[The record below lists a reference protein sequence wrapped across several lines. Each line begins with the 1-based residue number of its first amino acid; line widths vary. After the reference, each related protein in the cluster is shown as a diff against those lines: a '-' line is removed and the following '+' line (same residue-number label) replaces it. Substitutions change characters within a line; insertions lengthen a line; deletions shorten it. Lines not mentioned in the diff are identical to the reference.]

1 MSAAATSTS
10 SVEIVGFKNRQDP
23 SNSRKRKKSI
33 VEEAIFKK
41 RKKNIDKVKND
52 ALRAKRAVV
61 HLNP

>member
-1 MSAAATSTS
+1 M
-10 SVEIVGFKNRQDP
+10 
-23 SNSRKRKKSI
+23 
-33 VEEAIFKK
+33 KK